1 MSHECAQSLR
11 FARAADEHDGDDG
24 ADDERSVAQDVLA
37 QIEARTAD
45 LGACGDDFEN
55 IVHTMGVSR
64 LENDSHMN
72 LDELPIVPHS
82 EFGDKECCGCLIVV
96 ERGSQAGLVCNEC
109 ARWSGSCPLPL
120 WNKRLLEMAMA
131 RGLCSAICPH
141 CGGLNTF
148 PGWSSLQ
155 AHICRECGEGV
166 VIPDRLQ

>member
-1 MSHECAQSLR
+1 
-11 FARAADEHDGDDG
+11 
-24 ADDERSVAQDVLA
+24 
-37 QIEARTAD
+37 
-45 LGACGDDFEN
+45 
-55 IVHTMGVSR
+55 MGVSR